1 MKVTV
6 QKPVYTKLTTATGT
20 EPLHTFA
27 LESDLVLQG
36 IGLPSQPPAEVLQ
49 THVGKEAASVQEL
62 LTEFLR
68 LTLQY
73 FAKPYTVAN
82 VLKSL
87 KHDVEPSTAS
97 GELSFTPKEIQISAR
112 GFLVRWTCKQVEE
125 ATLISLPDM
134 ETGEEALGEID
145 AIPMSNTND
154 VIQLQSPNV
163 RHIYDR
169 QKVKEA
175 NLRAKLA
182 QYKANRAHLEYLEKY
197 GEDPSDSDDSESD
210 ESDDSE

>member
-1 MKVTV
+1 MNLSV
-6 QKPVYTKLTTATGT
+6 QKPVYSKNTTPTGT
-20 EPLHTFA
+20 ESLHTFGLTA
-27 LESDLVLQG
+27 DLVLKG
-36 IGLPSQPPAEVLQ
+36 IGLPTQTPAEVLH
-49 THVGKEAASVQEL
+49 TIISRETDPIRAF

-68 LTLQY
+68 LTVQY

-97 GELSFTPKEIQISAR
+97 GSLTFAPKEVQISSR
-112 GFLVRWTCKQVEE
+112 GFLIRWMVSEE
-125 ATLISLPDM
+125 ALISLPDM
-134 ETGEEALGEID
+134 EDEGGEIED
-145 AIPMSNTND
+145 LDDIPLSSTNE
-154 VIQLQSPNV
+154 VIQLQSPNI

-169 QKVKEA
+169 QRVKEA

-197 GEDPSDSDDSESD
+197 GLEPSDSSSDSELEDSDDSE
-210 ESDDSE
+210 

>member
-1 MKVTV
+1 MKLIV
-6 QKPVYTKLTTATGT
+6 QKPVYTKVTTATGT

-27 LESDLVLQG
+27 VETDVELRG
-36 IGLPSQPPAEVLQ
+36 IGLPSQPPADVLQ
-49 THVGKEAASVQEL
+49 PYLSKEVVTIQAL

-68 LTLQY
+68 LTVQY
-73 FAKPYTVAN
+73 FAKPYTVAA

-87 KHDVEPSTAS
+87 KHDVEASTAT
-97 GELSFTPKEIQISAR
+97 GDLSFAPKEIQISAR
-112 GFLVRWTCKQVEE
+112 GFLLRWACKQEGE
-125 ATLISLPDM
+125 TLISLPDLDL
-134 ETGEEALGEID
+134 GEEALGEVD
-145 AIPMSNTND
+145 EIPLSNTNE
-154 VIQLQSPNV
+154 VIQLQAPNV

-197 GEDPSDSDDSESD
+197 GADPSDSDDSDSD
-210 ESDDSE
+210 ESDDSQ

>member
-1 MKVTV
+1 MKLTV
-6 QKPVYTKLTTATGT
+6 QKPVYSKVTTATGI

-27 LESDLVLQG
+27 LESDFVLQG
-36 IGLPSQPPAEVLQ
+36 LGLPSQPPAEVLQ
-49 THVGKEAASVQEL
+49 SNVGKGIAAVQEL

-68 LTLQY
+68 LTVQY
-73 FAKPYTVAN
+73 FAKPYSVAN

-112 GFLVRWTCKQVEE
+112 GFLVRWTCKQGEE
-125 ATLISLPDM
+125 STLISLPDM
-134 ETGEEALGEID
+134 ESGDDILGEID
-145 AIPMSNTND
+145 AIPLSNTND

-197 GEDPSDSDDSESD
+197 GADPSDSDESDSDDSD
-210 ESDDSE
+210 ESE

>member
-6 QKPVYTKLTTATGT
+6 QKPVYTKITTATGT
-20 EPLHTFA
+20 EPLYTFA
-27 LESDLVLQG
+27 LESDLMLQAL
-36 IGLPSQPPAEVLQ
+36 GLPSQPPAEVLQ
-49 THVGKEAASVQEL
+49 THVRKEATAIQEL

-68 LTLQY
+68 LTLSY
-73 FAKPYTVAN
+73 FAKPYSVAN
-82 VLKSL
+82 VLKTL

-97 GELSFTPKEIQISAR
+97 GEVSFTPKEVQISAK
-112 GFLVRWTCKQVEE
+112 GFLVRWTCTQVEE
-125 ATLISLPDM
+125 TTLISLPDL
-134 ETGEEALGEID
+134 ESGEDALGEID
-145 AIPMSNTND
+145 AIPMSNTNE

>member
-1 MKVTV
+1 MKLTV
-6 QKPVYTKLTTATGT
+6 QKPVYSKVTTATGT

-27 LESDLVLQG
+27 LESDFVLQG
-36 IGLPSQPPAEVLQ
+36 LGLPSQPPAEVLQ
-49 THVGKEAASVQEL
+49 SNVGKGIGAVQEL

-68 LTLQY
+68 LTVQY
-73 FAKPYTVAN
+73 FAKPYSVAN

-97 GELSFTPKEIQISAR
+97 GELCFSPKEIQISAR
-112 GFLVRWTCKQVEE
+112 GFLVRWTCKQGEE
-125 ATLISLPDM
+125 STLISLPDM
-134 ETGEEALGEID
+134 ESGDDVLGEID
-145 AIPMSNTND
+145 AIPLSNTND

-197 GEDPSDSDDSESD
+197 GADPSDSDESDSDDSD
-210 ESDDSE
+210 ESE

>member
-1 MKVTV
+1 MKLTV
-6 QKPVYTKLTTATGT
+6 QKPVYSKLTTATGV

-36 IGLPSQPPAEVLQ
+36 LGLPSQPPAEVLPTTLSKSAQ
-49 THVGKEAASVQEL
+49 VVQGL

-68 LTLQY
+68 LTLPY
-73 FAKPYTVAN
+73 FAKPYSVAN

-97 GELSFTPKEIQISAR
+97 GDLRFTPKEIQISAR
-112 GFLVRWTCKQVEE
+112 GFLVRWTCKQEE
-125 ATLISLPDM
+125 EPSLISLPDM

-145 AIPMSNTND
+145 AIPLSNTNE

-197 GEDPSDSDDSESD
+197 GADPSDSDDSDSD